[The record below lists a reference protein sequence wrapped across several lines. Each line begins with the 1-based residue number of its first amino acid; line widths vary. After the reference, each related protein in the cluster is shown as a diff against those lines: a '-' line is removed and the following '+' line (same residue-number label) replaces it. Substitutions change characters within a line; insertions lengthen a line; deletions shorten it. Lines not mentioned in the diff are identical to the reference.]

1 MIRLNRQR
9 RDYLY
14 RIDRWQGLCN
24 LDEIIKRNNVRPD
37 NMRKYLLHILII
49 SFVLF
54 SMPFTQAEEETRI
67 NLRSSFEEL
76 PVSQVHAIPNIS
88 IRKWK
93 PWGFYGY
100 STISHDYKVETIK
113 GEKVVID
120 HVTGLMWHQSGSR
133 LHMNW
138 AKAKQWIKDLNSSEY
153 AGYNDWRLPTVEEA
167 VSLLEKAKKS
177 DNIYIDTVFDKNQL
191 YIWTG
196 DSYGS
201 RTAWVVSFRNGQV
214 TWIRIDFRNYVR
226 PIRTMK

>member
-1 MIRLNRQR
+1 
-9 RDYLY
+9 
-14 RIDRWQGLCN
+14 
-24 LDEIIKRNNVRPD
+24 
-37 NMRKYLLHILII
+37 MRKCILHILII

-54 SMPFTQAEEETRI
+54 SMPFTEAEEETRI

-76 PVSQVHAIPNIS
+76 SVDQVHAIPKIS

-100 STISHDYKVETIK
+100 STISHDYKVETINE
-113 GEKVVID
+113 EKVVID

-138 AKAKQWIKDLNSSEY
+138 TKAKQWIKDLNSSEY

-167 VSLLEKAKKS
+167 VSLLEKAKKI
-177 DNIYIDTVFDKNQL
+177 NNLHIAPIFDKNQL

-196 DSYGS
+196 DTYGS

-226 PIRTMK
+226 PVRTIK

>member
-1 MIRLNRQR
+1 MKKTI
-9 RDYLY
+9 
-14 RIDRWQGLCN
+14 
-24 LDEIIKRNNVRPD
+24 
-37 NMRKYLLHILII
+37 LLQTFII
-49 SFVLF
+49 SFIFL
-54 SMPFTQAEEETRI
+54 STPIIQAAEEEKSGFQVEPLKSEKEIDQDEVTPAVS
-67 NLRSSFEEL
+67 LRSSFEEL
-76 PVSQVHAIPNIS
+76 SVSQVHAIPNKS
-88 IRKWK
+88 IRKFRNF
-93 PWGFYGY
+93 GFYGY

-153 AGYNDWRLPTVEEA
+153 AGYNDWRLPTVEET

-177 DNIYIDTVFDKNQL
+177 DNLYIATVFDKNQL

-196 DSYGS
+196 DSHVS
-201 RTAWVVSFRNGQV
+201 RSAWVVSFRNGLV
-214 TWIRIDFRNYVR
+214 TWVDIKYRNYVR

>member
-1 MIRLNRQR
+1 MFI
-9 RDYLY
+9 
-14 RIDRWQGLCN
+14 
-24 LDEIIKRNNVRPD
+24 
-37 NMRKYLLHILII
+37 MRKYILHILII
-49 SFVLF
+49 SLVLF

-76 PVSQVHAIPNIS
+76 SVDQVHAIPNIS
-88 IRKWK
+88 FRKWK

-100 STISHDYKVETIK
+100 STISHDYKVETVK

-138 AKAKQWIKDLNSSEY
+138 TKAKQWIKDLNSSEY

-226 PIRTMK
+226 SVRTMK